1 MKTDFDCYEALG
13 VAWSK
18 RSYQIVLLDSDR
30 VRSLYST
37 EAQNARQRY
46 KQERIQEHLEQLIE
60 GLGVESAKA
69 QGLRSPIT
77 SLMHLRTSD
86 CRVYLYVERHAALG
100 LLKVGPK
107 RLFVANEDSPLIE
120 INPLCVLDFYV
131 HESRQ
136 RCGIGLALF
145 EGMLSRE
152 EVQPSS
158 IAYDRPSPKLLSFLR
173 KHYGLHEYTPQAN
186 NFVVFSEYFSEAR
199 QPAENSSRKTRSID
213 AFSTPPRTRGL
224 IASSG
229 LSTDTATDV
238 GLKSAATEDESA
250 CSSQN
255 ENSGEL
261 NQQRV
266 EGGPSTKTNRSHTVT
281 TTTGARSS
289 VDASLARF
297 ERQHQRE
304 MMLLQKSLSESQKKL
319 DSLHVSSYA
328 LRRPF

>member
-1 MKTDFDCYEALG
+1 
-13 VAWSK
+13 
-18 RSYQIVLLDSDR
+18 
-30 VRSLYST
+30 
-37 EAQNARQRY
+37 
-46 KQERIQEHLEQLIE
+46 
-60 GLGVESAKA
+60 
-69 QGLRSPIT
+69 
-77 SLMHLRTSD
+77 MHLRTSD